1 MTNPIPTDWRALCA
15 ELLLFAKQAGEIAA
29 NESLWPK
36 CDPDCS
42 MLDRT
47 AAALAQPEPQGPTD
61 EELDGFVVFWWGSD
75 TDERTVID
83 VIECG
88 SMAAFARAVLARW
101 GRPAIE
107 PDGPA
112 VPDGRKPAS
121 VTDQPTDKEL
131 LELMPET
138 MRDEFSYAARTC
150 SDAMGG
156 RVKPGIFRVAL
167 NTAALEYAQ
176 AVLQRYGRPAIEP
189 VPVSERLPK
198 GNDFD
203 AEGCCWSWS
212 RDIYAWCQCFA
223 AAGDSSEWTHWLPH
237 WALPVPQQTP

>member
-15 ELLLFAKQAGEIAA
+15 ELFAIVEREHSGTSCLAELRI
-29 NESLWPK
+29 
-36 CDPDCS
+36 
-42 MLDRT
+42 RT
-47 AAALAQPEPQGPTD
+47 ATALVQPEPQGPTD
-61 EELDGFVVFWWGSD
+61 EELLELSAHHGVSYTMSSGEVVYPMQQSCD
-75 TDERTVID
+75 MRDD
-83 VIECG
+83 VL
-88 SMAAFARAVLARW
+88 SFARAVLARW

-112 VPDGRKPAS
+112 VPDGREPAS

-167 NTAALEYAQ
+167 NTAALEYAR
-176 AVLQRYGRPAIEP
+176 AVLARCGTANNTINQE
-189 VPVSERLPK
+189 
-198 GNDFD
+198 D
-203 AEGCCWSWS
+203 
-212 RDIYAWCQCFA
+212 
-223 AAGDSSEWTHWLPH
+223 
-237 WALPVPQQTP
+237 